1 MNTLSGKINLLSI
14 DVEDWY
20 SDLDIKEWKNY
31 GDIIVQGTNKILN
44 ILNERNIKATFF
56 VLGYYAEKYP
66 ELIEKII
73 DENHEVAS
81 HGYSHTDITK
91 LTQDEFKDDLLR
103 SIKILEKL
111 TGDNVWGFRAPFFTV
126 VKETSWA
133 IDIMKKMGL
142 KYDSSIFPFKIYKY
156 GVPDIPLYPYHI
168 SSKDIKKDD
177 MNEEF
182 LEFPPSVYK
191 IPLINKNI
199 PIAGGFYLR
208 FFPYK
213 FISYG
218 IRKINRKGFPAVCYT
233 HPWEFDLN
241 HPRIK
246 SIVWYN
252 YYRLNSTEKKFKK
265 LIRDFKFTSIRD
277 WIEREY

>member
-20 SDLDIKEWKNY
+20 SDLNIKEWKNY
-31 GDIIVQGTNKILN
+31 KDIIVQSTNKILK
-44 ILNERNIKATFF
+44 ILKERNIQATFF
-56 VLGYYAEKYP
+56 VLGYFANKHP

-73 DENHEVAS
+73 EENHEVSS
-81 HGYSHTDITK
+81 HGYSHSAITE

-103 SIKILEKL
+103 SIKTLEKI
-111 TGDNVWGFRAPFFTV
+111 TGDKVWGFRAPFFTIV
-126 VKETSWA
+126 EETSWA
-133 IDIMKKMGL
+133 IDIMKEMGL

-156 GVPDIPLYPYHI
+156 GVPDIPLFPYHV
-168 SSKDIKKDD
+168 SSKDIKKNYID
-177 MNEEF
+177 EEF
-182 LEFPPSVYK
+182 LEFPPSVYN

-277 WIEREY
+277 WIERE